1 MFVRQISGGDM
12 QLKTL
17 YEKHQ
22 GKCHFC
28 GHDTHLRTKGLPKAA
43 CATREHLRPWVHGG
57 RNGDN
62 VVLAC
67 SRCNNLKS
75 EMSAD
80 TFAEIAKTLPPPV
93 EFLKGKRRRAVL
105 ANAGLEQSLEEAAAS

>member
-1 MFVRQISGGDM
+1 M

-17 YEKHQ
+17 FDEHQ

-28 GHDTHLRTKGLPKAA
+28 GHDTHLRTKGMPRAA
-43 CATREHLRPWVHGG
+43 CATREHLRPWVLGG

-75 EMSAD
+75 EMPAD
-80 TFAEIAKTLPPPV
+80 AFAEIAKTLPPPV
-93 EFLKGKRRRAVL
+93 QFLRGKERRAVL
-105 ANAGLEQSLEEAAAS
+105 ESISVEHSLAEAGAS